1 MKNKHI
7 FLIFLSLW
15 LSACASVVRNPV
27 PEADYMDVTVL
38 DRTDLRQ
45 WGDRSDLRV
54 LPHTQSP
61 EVLEARYGGIMHR
74 EHNYLVISGGGAN
87 GAYGAGLLVAWTKL
101 GTRPEFTL
109 VTGVSTGALIAP
121 FAFLGSEYDAKL
133 KEIYT
138 TLDTSQIINLRNVFA
153 IIGSDSVFDSSPL
166 SRQIEKFIDDEMIE
180 ALAQEYRKGRTLI
193 IGTTN
198 LDASRPVLWNIARI
212 AASGHPSAARLI
224 HQVILAS
231 ASIPGAFPPVYIEV
245 ETPDGRKYDEMHVDG
260 GVTSQMFFYPPNM
273 DWGELMDMLDVR
285 GVPTVYLVRNA
296 FVREDYEV
304 MNPRLIPITNRTI
317 SSLIRTQGVGDF
329 FRIWTLANRDG
340 LDLEVTWIPDEAH
353 EEIAVKP
360 SETFDPKYMKALF
373 NYGYERT
380 INGEVWQDFSI
391 LIDDE
396 KK

>member
-1 MKNKHI
+1 
-7 FLIFLSLW
+7 
-15 LSACASVVRNPV
+15 
-27 PEADYMDVTVL
+27 
-38 DRTDLRQ
+38 
-45 WGDRSDLRV
+45 
-54 LPHTQSP
+54 
-61 EVLEARYGGIMHR
+61 
-74 EHNYLVISGGGAN
+74 
-87 GAYGAGLLVAWTKL
+87 
-101 GTRPEFTL
+101 
-109 VTGVSTGALIAP
+109 
-121 FAFLGSEYDAKL
+121 
-133 KEIYT
+133 
-138 TLDTSQIINLRNVFA
+138 
-153 IIGSDSVFDSSPL
+153 VFDSSPL

-329 FRIWTLANRDG
+329 FRIWTLAKRDG